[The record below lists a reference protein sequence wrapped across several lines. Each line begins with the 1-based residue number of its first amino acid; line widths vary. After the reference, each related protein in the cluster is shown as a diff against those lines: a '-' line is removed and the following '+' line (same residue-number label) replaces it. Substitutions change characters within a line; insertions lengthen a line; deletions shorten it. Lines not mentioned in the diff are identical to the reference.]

1 MQIRHTQIAM
11 AAHHTAIERHER
23 HESLTVWR
31 NAPTPSG
38 NGRPV
43 EPPSKG
49 RATQL
54 TPARAQGDGQ
64 PDPMHRLESNLLK
77 LLVER
82 LTGRPIKLFSSEAL
96 SDTRRYA
103 ESTPQDAVTN
113 GSGEVG
119 WGLIY
124 DYHES
129 HYEGEFIEVA
139 ATGIVE
145 TTDGQRIE
153 IAIELR
159 MNREYLTQTGLNV
172 RAGEALKDPLVI
184 NFDGTAAELTQ
195 SKFAFDLDADGRE
208 EQIAFVGPNSGFL
221 ALDHNG
227 DGTINDGSE
236 LFGPTSG
243 DGYAELA
250 RYDSDGN
257 GWIDV
262 ADPVYRQ
269 LRIWSRN
276 AAGDTHLEGLD
287 QRNVGAIYL
296 GQIASPFM
304 LKDADNQL
312 LGAVRATG
320 LYLQE
325 NGAAGTVQQIDL
337 VA

>member
-1 MQIRHTQIAM
+1 
-11 AAHHTAIERHER
+11 
-23 HESLTVWR
+23 V
-31 NAPTPSG
+31 
-38 NGRPV
+38 
-43 EPPSKG
+43 
-49 RATQL
+49 
-54 TPARAQGDGQ
+54 
-64 PDPMHRLESNLLK
+64 HRLECNLLK

-82 LTGRPIKLFSSEAL
+82 LTGRPIRLFSPEAL
-96 SDTRRYA
+96 SDSRRPA
-103 ESTPQDAVTN
+103 EDIPQ
-113 GSGEVG
+113 
-119 WGLIY
+119 
-124 DYHES
+124 
-129 HYEGEFIEVA
+129 
-139 ATGIVE
+139 
-145 TTDGQRIE
+145 Q
-153 IAIELR
+153 
-159 MNREYLTQTGLNV
+159 
-172 RAGEALKDPLVI
+172 KDPLAI

-208 EQIAFVGPNSGFL
+208 EQIAFVGAGSGFL

-250 RYDSDGN
+250 RYDSHGN
-257 GWIDV
+257 GWIDA

-312 LGAVRATG
+312 LGAVRATD